1 MASSLF
7 GNAANAMRSQLNGQQ
22 NPLQMISQFAEFKK
36 SMQGKDP
43 QAMINQLISSGKMS
57 QEQFNNLA
65 EQAKA
70 FKSLLK

>member
-1 MASSLF
+1 
-7 GNAANAMRSQLNGQQ
+7 
-22 NPLQMISQFAEFKK
+22 MISQFAEFKK